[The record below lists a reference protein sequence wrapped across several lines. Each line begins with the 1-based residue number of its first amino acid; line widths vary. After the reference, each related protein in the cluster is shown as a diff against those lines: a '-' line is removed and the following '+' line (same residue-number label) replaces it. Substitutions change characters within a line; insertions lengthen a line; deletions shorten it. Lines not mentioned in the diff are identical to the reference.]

1 MFLFKLIFVHACVS
15 VFKTAEV
22 KMDECIETQCYCL
35 NGWLNLCEC
44 KDTEYMAV
52 SKWAVIFKME
62 NIDSNLTYW
71 THMILVGL
79 YDFMINSYTLLFN
92 KSSMQETTHCFKNV
106 KYSVKSSCKY

>member
-35 NGWLNLCEC
+35 NGWHKLCEC

-52 SKWAVIFKME
+52 SMWAVIFKME
-62 NIDSNLTYW
+62 NIDSNLT
-71 THMILVGL
+71 HMILVVL

-106 KYSVKSSCKY
+106 KYSVISSCKY